1 MVFDFFRGSS
11 GPQGIDAVEAQ
22 IVQMVRDSRTVF
34 EASMS
39 AVFGGGK
46 STETKEEVS
55 QTDQGINQAQQDVRR
70 TLMVHAS
77 VQGDVD
83 LPLVLTYMSV
93 VKDAERMGDYAKNL
107 YDLAKFGVDFEKAPD
122 RAELESYYTNVDRLL
137 EDAADAFEAMNTER
151 AAELIEKADGFLDD
165 YDDRVKAAYASQ
177 GPASDAVARALYYRF
192 LKRITAHV
200 MNLLTSLV
208 RPVDQLDYYDEAR
221 EDRD

>member
-1 MVFDFFRGSS
+1 VVFDFFRGSS

-34 EASMS
+34 EASMA

-46 STETKEEVS
+46 SKETKAEVR
-55 QTDQGINQAQQDVRR
+55 QTDQGINRAQQDVRR
-70 TLMVHAS
+70 TLMLHAS

-93 VKDAERMGDYAKNL
+93 VKDAERIGDYAKNL
-107 YDLAKFGVDFEKAPD
+107 YDLAKFGVNFEVAPD
-122 RAELESYYTNVDRLL
+122 RAELEGYYKNVDRLL
-137 EDAADAFEAMNTER
+137 ADAADAFEQSDSER
-151 AAELIEKADGFLDD
+151 AQQLIDKADGFLDD
-165 YDDRVKAAYASQ
+165 YDDHVRAAYESQ
-177 GPASDAVARALYYRF
+177 GPASDAVARTLYYRF

-208 RPVDQLDYYDEAR
+208 MPVDRLDYYDEAPD
-221 EDRD
+221 DRD